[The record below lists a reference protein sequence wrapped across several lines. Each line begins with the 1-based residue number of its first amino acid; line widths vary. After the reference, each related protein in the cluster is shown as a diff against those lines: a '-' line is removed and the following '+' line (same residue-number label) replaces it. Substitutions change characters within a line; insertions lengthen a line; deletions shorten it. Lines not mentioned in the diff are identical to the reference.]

1 MLAVVQQTYN
11 REDQFQVSCASMFDA
26 VRYKKVNPVDRTK
39 PFAVLGSYKQVLLS
53 LLDAVTLPGEMNVHH
68 CSSIFLHL

>member
-1 MLAVVQQTYN
+1 
-11 REDQFQVSCASMFDA
+11 MFDA